1 MHKEILDVQELSAR
15 LKVGR
20 STVYSW
26 IKEGVLVVGQHV
38 IRHKSVVRFIWSDD
52 LLEHLLA
59 TSDRDEMPDGSVPL
73 KRKGRGAP
81 GKIAFDDRS
90 IEDLCSSI
98 RPVEVKENSSNVSQ
112 CSLSTR

>member
-1 MHKEILDVQELSAR
+1 MHKEILDIQELCAR

-26 IKEGVLVVGQHV
+26 LKDGLLVVGQHV

-52 LLEHLLA
+52 LLEHLLS
-59 TSDRDEMPDGSVPL
+59 TSDRDEMPDGTVPL
-73 KRKGRGAP
+73 KRKGRGGP

-98 RPVEVKENSSNVSQ
+98 GPVEVKENGSDV
-112 CSLSTR
+112 